1 MERERKLEL
10 EPMRGY
16 YRLIEYAPSGAQ
28 ERALY
33 NVPAGNICVVN
44 EHEDIDKDLQ
54 AKNTPEGRHGQ
65 ALLSAL
71 GSQSDAV
78 IGSTGRRRMRF

>member
-1 MERERKLEL
+1 MERELEL

-33 NVPAGNICVVN
+33 NVPAGNIGVVDVK
-44 EHEDIDKDLQ
+44 EGVDKDLQ
-54 AKNTPEGRHGQ
+54 TKNAPEGRHGQ

-71 GSQSDAV
+71 GSQSDVV
-78 IGSTGRRRMRF
+78 IGSTGQRRMRF

>member
-1 MERERKLEL
+1 MKRELEL

-16 YRLIEYAPSGAQ
+16 YRLIEYAPSAVQ

-33 NVPAGNICVVN
+33 NVPAGNISVVDVQ
-44 EHEDIDKDLQ
+44 EDIDKDLPT
-54 AKNTPEGRHGQ
+54 KNAPEGRHGQ

-71 GSQSDAV
+71 GSQSDVA
-78 IGSTGRRRMRF
+78 IGSTGQRRMRF

>member
-1 MERERKLEL
+1 MKRELEL

-33 NVPAGNICVVN
+33 NVPAG
-44 EHEDIDKDLQ
+44 DIGAADVSEKTVENPKT
-54 AKNTPEGRHGQ
+54 KNAPEGRHGQ
-65 ALLSAL
+65 ALLTVYGL
-71 GSQSDAV
+71 QGDLVVGSE
-78 IGSTGRRRMRF
+78 GHRRMRF